1 MDEIVHEFLVES
13 HENLDQLDQDL
24 VALEQEPDSRP
35 LLGSVFRTIHTING
49 TSGFLAFGQLEKLT
63 HVGEGLLSL
72 LRDGQLT
79 LTPTITSAL
88 LELVDAVRTILRNVE
103 ADGSEGDVNIG
114 RLMAKLSALQN
125 GEPLPGDGP
134 PAEGVAADGS
144 PLIGQTLVDKGVI
157 SREDVT
163 LAVME
168 QSVGDDRRIGE
179 ILVEHGAVT
188 QEDLTQVLG
197 MGADG
202 RRSVAESSVRV
213 DVEVLDNL
221 MRLVGEMVLTRNQ
234 IAARVLANQD
244 VTVTRNW
251 QRLNVISTDLQQ
263 GVMKA
268 RMQPIESVWSK
279 LPRIVRDLS
288 VFVGKQVKLE
298 MMGAE
303 TELDRSVI
311 EAIKDPLTHLV
322 RNALDHG
329 IEAPDV
335 RVAKGKPAEGRLT
348 LRAYHDGGQVN
359 LEISDD
365 GAGIDPKRI
374 GAKAIEQGLLTV
386 EQLAALT
393 ERDVVNMIFV
403 PGFSTAEAVTNISG
417 RGVGMDVV
425 KSNMERIGG
434 SVEVLANPTGGTTF
448 RIKIPLTLAIVASI
462 VVAAADSRLAVPQ
475 ASLLELVRLEG
486 DERVTRIEHI
496 SGAPV
501 FRLRDRLL
509 PLVSLREVL
518 GAPALDL
525 SDDRSW
531 FIAILGNKDR
541 QYGLLVDYVVDTE
554 EIVVRPLSAHLKS
567 IQQYAGVTLLA
578 DGRLAMIL
586 DVWGLAAATNLS
598 LAGGGAVGRGEEYDL
613 DASVGTA
620 DQLLVVRVGEGRR
633 LVIPMDRVTRLE
645 ELPATQLE
653 QVGAREAL
661 QYRGGILP
669 IARLDSL
676 LTGEPHEGAADTLQV
691 VVYTEDGR
699 SVGLVVEEI
708 LDISDRSALVT
719 DIDGPGVSG
728 TTVVQDRVMEMLDV
742 RQAILAAD
750 PHFYQPEPAP
760 AAAPEPKA
768 ARKTTGGTK

>member
-24 VALEQEPDSRP
+24 VALEQEPDSRA
-35 LLGSVFRTIHTING
+35 LLGSVFRTIHTIKG

-72 LRDGQLT
+72 LRDGQMT
-79 LTPTITSAL
+79 LTPTITSVL
-88 LELVDAVRTILRNVE
+88 LELVDTIRTILRNVE
-103 ADGSEGDVNIG
+103 ADGSEGEVSIG
-114 RLMAKLSALQN
+114 KLMAKLTALQA
-125 GEPLPGDGP
+125 GEPLPADGP
-134 PAEGVAADGS
+134 PAESVAADGS
-144 PLIGQTLVDKGVI
+144 PLLGQALVDKGVI
-157 SREDVT
+157 SAEDVT

-213 DVEVLDNL
+213 DVDVLDNL

-234 IAARVLANQD
+234 IAAKVLINSD
-244 VTVTRNW
+244 ISVTRNW
-251 QRLNVISTDLQQ
+251 QRLNVISNDLQQ

-279 LPRIVRDLS
+279 LPRIVRDLA
-288 VFVGKQVKLE
+288 VFVGKQVRLE
-298 MMGAE
+298 MIGAD

-329 IEAPDV
+329 IETPDV

-365 GAGIDPKRI
+365 GGGIDPKRI
-374 GAKAIEQGLLTV
+374 GAKAVERGLVTA
-386 EQLAALT
+386 EQLATLN
-393 ERDVVNMIFV
+393 ERDIINMIFL

-448 RIKIPLTLAIVASI
+448 QIKIPLTLAIVSAI
-462 VVAAADSRLAVPQ
+462 VVATGDSRLAVPQ

-501 FRLRDRLL
+501 FRLRDKLL

-518 GAPALDL
+518 GFPALDL

-531 FIAILGNKDR
+531 FIAVLGNKDR

-586 DVWGLAAATNLS
+586 DVWGLAASRQLS
-598 LAGGGAVGRGEEYDL
+598 LSGGAATGRGD
-613 DASVGTA
+613 DRDDVTTVGTA
-620 DQLLVVRVGEGRR
+620 DQLLVVSLGEGRR
-633 LVIPMDRVTRLE
+633 LAIPMERVTRLE
-645 ELPATQLE
+645 ELPVGNLE
-653 QVGAREAL
+653 QVGPREAL

-676 LTGEPHEGAADTLQV
+676 LAGAAGTADGDTLQV
-691 VVYTEDGR
+691 VVYSEDGR
-699 SVGLVVEEI
+699 SVGLVVDEI
-708 LDISDRSALVT
+708 LDITDRTALVT
-719 DIDGPGVSG
+719 DIDGPGVTG
-728 TTVVQDRVMEMLDV
+728 TTVVQERVMEMLDV
-742 RQAILAAD
+742 RHAILAAD
-750 PHFYQPEPAP
+750 PHFYQP
-760 AAAPEPKA
+760 
-768 ARKTTGGTK
+768 GGTP

>member
-1 MDEIVHEFLVES
+1 VNEMDEIVHEFLVES

-35 LLGSVFRTIHTING
+35 LLGSVFRTIHTIKG

-63 HVGEGLLSL
+63 HVGEGLLSH
-72 LRDGQLT
+72 LRDGRIA
-79 LTPTITSAL
+79 LTPEITSVL

-114 RLMAKLSALQN
+114 KLMARLTALQN
-125 GEPLPGDGP
+125 GEPLPGESTVGP
-134 PAEGVAADGS
+134 SDVTNPDGS
-144 PLIGQTLVDKGVI
+144 PLFGQALVSKGVI
-157 SREDVT
+157 SEEDVT

-168 QSVGDDRRIGE
+168 QSVGDQRLIGE

-188 QEDLTQVLG
+188 SEDLSQVLG

-202 RRSVAESSVRV
+202 RRSVADSSVRV

-234 IAARVLANQD
+234 IAAKVLANSD
-244 VTVTRNW
+244 LSVTRNW

-288 VFVGKQVKLE
+288 VFVGKQVRLE
-298 MMGAE
+298 MFGAD

-329 IEAPDV
+329 IEAPEL
-335 RVAKGKPAEGRLT
+335 RLARGKPAEGRLT
-348 LRAYHDGGQVN
+348 LRAFHDGGQVN

-365 GAGIDPKRI
+365 GAGIESAKI
-374 GAKAIEQGLLTV
+374 SAKALERGLITV
-386 EQLAALT
+386 DQLAT
-393 ERDVVNMIFV
+393 MSERDIINMIFL
-403 PGFSTAEAVTNISG
+403 PGFSTAVAVTNISG

-434 SVEVLANPTGGTTF
+434 SVEVMTNPGVGTTF
-448 RIKIPLTLAIVASI
+448 RIKIPLTLAIVSAI
-462 VVAAADSRLAVPQ
+462 VVACAESRLAIPQ
-475 ASLLELVRLEG
+475 ASLLEIVRLEG

-496 SGAPV
+496 SDAPV
-501 FRLRDRLL
+501 FRLRDNLL
-509 PLVSLREVL
+509 PLVSLREAL
-518 GAPALDL
+518 GFPPAEL
-525 SDDRSW
+525 DDRSW
-531 FIAILGNKDR
+531 FIAVLGNKDR
-541 QYGLLVDYVVDTE
+541 QYGLLVDQVVDTE

-567 IQQYAGVTLLA
+567 IQQFSGVTMLA

-586 DVWGLAAATNLS
+586 DVWGLATASNVS
-598 LAGGGAVGRGEEYDL
+598 LTSGGRNAMRGDDHDDEQVGR
-613 DASVGTA
+613 SV
-620 DQLLVVRVGEGRR
+620 LVVRIDEGRR
-633 LVIPMDRVTRLE
+633 LAIPMDQVTRLE
-645 ELPATQLE
+645 EIPLAKLE
-653 QVGAREAL
+653 KVGKREAL
-661 QYRGGILP
+661 QYRDGILP
-669 IARLDSL
+669 IARLDAV
-676 LTGEPHEGAADTLQV
+676 LTGIPHGRELNETLQV
-691 VVYTEDGR
+691 VVYTEAGR

-708 LDISDRSALVT
+708 LDIASQGDGGRAIET
-719 DIDGPGVSG
+719 DIDGPGVTG
-728 TTVVQDRVMEMLDV
+728 TTVVQERVMEMLDV
-742 RQAILAAD
+742 RHAILAAD
-750 PHFYQPEPAP
+750 PHFY
-760 AAAPEPKA
+760 
-768 ARKTTGGTK
+768 TTAGSTS

>member
-1 MDEIVHEFLVES
+1 VNEMDEIVHEFLVES

-35 LLGSVFRTIHTING
+35 LLGSVFRTIHTIKG

-63 HVGEGLLSL
+63 HVGEGLLSH
-72 LRDGQLT
+72 LRDGRMA
-79 LTPTITSAL
+79 LTPEITSVL
-88 LELVDAVRTILRNVE
+88 LELVDAIRTILRNVE
-103 ADGSEGDVNIG
+103 ADGTEGNVNIG
-114 RLMAKLSALQN
+114 KLMARLTALQN
-125 GEPLPGDGP
+125 GESLPAEGP
-134 PAEGVAADGS
+134 PAADVSPDGS
-144 PLIGQTLVDKGVI
+144 PLFGQSLVEKGVV
-157 SREDVT
+157 SEEDVT

-168 QSVGDDRRIGE
+168 QAVGDQRLIGE

-188 QEDLTQVLG
+188 PEDLSQVLG

-202 RRSVAESSVRV
+202 RRSVADSSVRV

-234 IAARVLANQD
+234 IAAKVLANSD
-244 VTVTRNW
+244 VSVTRNW
-251 QRLNVISTDLQQ
+251 QRLNVISSDLQL

-288 VFVGKQVKLE
+288 VFVGKQVRLE
-298 MMGAE
+298 MSGAD

-335 RVAKGKPAEGRLT
+335 RIARGKPAEGRLG

-365 GAGIDPKRI
+365 GAGIDSAKI
-374 GAKAIEQGLLTV
+374 GAKALERGLVTAD
-386 EQLAALT
+386 QLAAMS
-393 ERDVVNMIFV
+393 ERDIINLIFLA
-403 PGFSTAEAVTNISG
+403 GFSTAEAVTNISG

-434 SVEVLANPTGGTTF
+434 SVEVLTDPGSGTTF
-448 RIKIPLTLAIVASI
+448 RIKIPLTLAIVSAI
-462 VVAAADSRLAVPQ
+462 VVACADARLAIPQ
-475 ASLLELVRLEG
+475 ASLLEIVRLEG
-486 DERVTRIEHI
+486 EERVTRIEHI

-501 FRLRDRLL
+501 FRLRDNLV
-509 PLVSLREVL
+509 PVVSLREAL
-518 GAPALDL
+518 GFPAAEL
-525 SDDRSW
+525 DDRSW
-531 FIAILGNKDR
+531 FIAVLGNKDR
-541 QYGLLVDYVVDTE
+541 QYGLLVDHVVDNE

-567 IQQYAGVTLLA
+567 IQEFSGVTMLA

-586 DVWGLAAATNLS
+586 DVWGLAAARNVS
-598 LAGGGAVGRGEEYDL
+598 LTSGGRNGMRGE
-613 DASVGTA
+613 
-620 DQLLVVRVGEGRR
+620 DQDSGEDEAEAGRSLLVVLIGEGRR
-633 LVIPMDRVTRLE
+633 LAIPMDRVTRLE
-645 ELPATQLE
+645 EIPLVKLE
-653 QVGAREAL
+653 QVGERQAL

-669 IARLDSL
+669 IARLNSVV
-676 LTGEPHEGAADTLQV
+676 TGVPHGRELNETLQV
-691 VVYTEDGR
+691 VVYTEEGR

-708 LDISDRSALVT
+708 LDIAAEGSLVT
-719 DIDGPGVSG
+719 DIDGPGVTG
-728 TTVVQDRVMEMLDV
+728 TTVVQERVMEMLDV

-750 PHFYQPEPAP
+750 PHFYSSAGSQA
-760 AAAPEPKA
+760 
-768 ARKTTGGTK
+768 